1 MIEVVKFDGSQP
13 EDLTYEQVLGE
24 GKAVQGYILSDP
36 ERCEELIKQQHPTI
50 EFDFWITERQDDTVM
65 MLTPIGTSV
74 KELPSSAMCY
84 WAFNWSHPAWPHHG
98 RYAIPKFQK
107 KFEWEEW
114 VVDDPD
120 NYISGKTR
128 CRILKGE

>member
-13 EDLTYEQVLGE
+13 EDLTYEQVLSE

-50 EFDFWITERQDDTVM
+50 KFDFWITERQDDTIM
-65 MLTPIGTSV
+65 MLTPVGMSA
-74 KELPSSAMCY
+74 KELPGSAMCY
-84 WAFNWSHPAWPHHG
+84 WAFSWNNPAWPKHG
-98 RYAIPKFQK
+98 RYAVPKLQK
-107 KFEWEEW
+107 KMEWEEW
-114 VVDDPD
+114 IVDDPD

-128 CRILKGE
+128 CKILEE